1 MPKNILGDMETEERK
16 IDRQKFSTARDFF
29 TSTRGQY
36 IVGQALHIAIEALES
51 VEGAHKEVS
60 NISDMKFIKE
70 ELFPMYSALQ
80 TESQWKAKLIYKGLE
95 ELEESKA
102 SFDKE
107 WTE

>member
-1 MPKNILGDMETEERK
+1 MPDTETRK
-16 IDRQKFSTARDFF
+16 VDRQKFSTARDFF

-80 TESQWKAKLIYKGLE
+80 TESQRRAR
-95 ELEESKA
+95 
-102 SFDKE
+102 
-107 WTE
+107 

>member
-51 VEGAHKEVS
+51 VEGVHKEVS
-60 NISDMKFIKE
+60 NISDMKYIRD
-70 ELFPMYSALQ
+70 ELFPMYTALH
-80 TESQWKAKLIYKGLE
+80 EDHEDMLGNKYNMR
-95 ELEESKA
+95 
-102 SFDKE
+102 
-107 WTE
+107 

>member
-16 IDRQKFSTARDFF
+16 ISRQKLHTARDFF

-36 IVGQALHIAIEALES
+36 IVGQALHIAIMALES
-51 VEGAHKEVS
+51 IESPHKEVS

-80 TESQWKAKLIYKGLE
+80 TESQQP
-95 ELEESKA
+95 
-102 SFDKE
+102 SFLTLNGEPDE
-107 WTE
+107 

>member
-1 MPKNILGDMETEERK
+1 MPDTEERK
-16 IDRQKFSTARDFF
+16 ISRQKFSTARDFF

-80 TESQWKAKLIYKGLE
+80 TESQRRAR
-95 ELEESKA
+95 
-102 SFDKE
+102 
-107 WTE
+107 

>member
-1 MPKNILGDMETEERK
+1 MPDTETRK
-16 IDRQKFSTARDFF
+16 VDRQKFSTARDFF

-51 VEGAHKEVS
+51 VEGVHKEVS
-60 NISDMKFIKE
+60 NISDMKYIRD
-70 ELFPMYSALQ
+70 ELFPIYTALHQ
-80 TESQWKAKLIYKGLE
+80 DHE
-95 ELEESKA
+95 EMEEPKA

>member
-1 MPKNILGDMETEERK
+1 MPDTETRK
-16 IDRQKFSTARDFF
+16 VDRQKLSTARDFF

-51 VEGAHKEVS
+51 VEGVHKEVS
-60 NISDMKFIKE
+60 NISDMKYIRD
-70 ELFPMYSALQ
+70 ELFPMYTALH
-80 TESQWKAKLIYKGLE
+80 EEHEEMVDPSWKEGKLK
-95 ELEESKA
+95 SPKA

>member
-1 MPKNILGDMETEERK
+1 MPDTEERK
-16 IDRQKFSTARDFF
+16 VDRQKFSTARDFF

-60 NISDMKFIKE
+60 NISDMKYIRD
-70 ELFPMYSALQ
+70 ELFPIYTALHQ
-80 TESQWKAKLIYKGLE
+80 DHE
-95 ELEESKA
+95 EMEEPKA

>member
-16 IDRQKFSTARDFF
+16 ISRQKFSTARDFF

-51 VEGAHKEVS
+51 VEGVHKEVS
-60 NISDMKFIKE
+60 NISDMKYIRD
-70 ELFPMYSALQ
+70 ELFPIYTALHQ
-80 TESQWKAKLIYKGLE
+80 DHE
-95 ELEESKA
+95 EMEEPKA